1 MNNELERHKTNDK
14 IKWILTLLAFILV
27 GVMLAGI
34 ICGWFDKK
42 EQTPKEPEQT
52 VSEDKGANGG
62 LVLNPSSNSLIRLAV
77 TPLSANAD
85 EGIAAQAEDGYTLT
99 ATVQPANADDTAVD
113 WSVAWSNASSSWASG
128 KTVTDY
134 VTVTPASDGALTA
147 RVECKQAFGEQVTI
161 TVTYRHDTSI
171 TATATADY
179 REKLE
184 SASYTATVDGSAY
197 NLSNGVVLPY
207 SANAS
212 GQVNV
217 QKSVGTVAGNFETS
231 CTARFS
237 DEFLSMVSAF
247 NSTHELTG
255 IYQNIDNR
263 TLRSVVG
270 SFSLTGLLASLYDII
285 HEQGNAY
292 GEYYTKWGYQDLMS
306 HIKNS
311 YTGTIFTFEVI
322 AKDTNSG
329 KTVNYSYNVNLNRS
343 QMIVYASSL
352 SLGNKNIVF

>member
-1 MNNELERHKTNDK
+1 MDNELEQHKSNDK

-34 ICGWFDKK
+34 ICGWFDKT
-42 EQTPKEPEQT
+42 EDTPIEETESSFIVTPEGNRFLRVTATPLT
-52 VSEDKGANGG
+52 VSENGEIA
-62 LVLNPSSNSLIRLAV
+62 PQAV
-77 TPLSANAD
+77 T
-85 EGIAAQAEDGYTLT
+85 GYTLT
-99 ATVQPANADDTAVD
+99 ATVQPENADDTAVD
-113 WSVAWSNASSSWASG
+113 WSAAWSNASSFWASG

-134 VTVTPASDGALTA
+134 VTITPTSDGALTA
-147 RVECKQAFGEQVTI
+147 NIECKQAFGEQVTI

-207 SANAS
+207 SENAS

-217 QKSVGTVAGNFETS
+217 QKSVGTIAGNFETS

-255 IYQNIDNR
+255 IYQNIDDR

-270 SFSLTGLLASLYDII
+270 SFSLTGLLGSLYDII

-292 GEYYTKWGYQDLMS
+292 GEYYTVWGYQDLMS

-352 SLGNKNIVF
+352 SLGNKNVVF